1 MHFVLYIHILSAT
14 AWIGGSLLLFAL
26 GVLLRDK
33 AAQQQT
39 YEYLGPIYG
48 WFEVF
53 WLVSLWITGTI
64 LYLHH
69 GFHEVFKY
77 AYDSELSQMMHHKVY
92 LVAVLTIL
100 TIVHLVIAFRTHMLA
115 RTRWQQLLSRGSS
128 LGIFILNL
136 IILWYAIGIRSML

>member
-1 MHFVLYIHILSAT
+1 MHFILYIHILSAT

-33 AAQQQT
+33 AAQRQT

-53 WLVSLWITGTI
+53 WLLSLWVTGTL

-77 AYDSELSQMMHHKVY
+77 AYDSELSQAMHHKIY
-92 LVAVLTIL
+92 LVALLTLL
-100 TIVHLVIAFRTHMLA
+100 TVVHLVIAFRTHMIS

-128 LGIFILNL
+128 LGIFVLNL
-136 IILWYAIGIRSML
+136 IILWYAIRVRSML